1 MKIMQMSYAALV
13 AVLVVAC
20 AQTPAEREARN
31 VVEEDVATAA
41 AAPAPA
47 EMTDA
52 MAEVGAAAVQSLRA
66 APTLMLSKQ
75 QVGGFAPAYAAM
87 PSQDRETY
95 AHFDDAG
102 VLLAAEHP
110 VSTFSIDVDTGA
122 YANLRRM
129 LREGR
134 LPPQDAVRVEE
145 LINYFEYDY
154 APPSDRATPFAVHTQ
169 LAPTPWNRDTR
180 LLRIGVQGW
189 KPSGALPPA
198 NLVFLV
204 DVSGSMQSPDKLALA
219 KSALKLLTQQLD
231 ARDRI
236 SLVVYAGASGV
247 VLPPTPGNR
256 KAEIIAAIDQL
267 EAGGST
273 NGAAGIETAYA
284 LAQQAHID
292 GGINRV
298 LLATDGDFNVG
309 TVNFEQLKDLAER
322 KRATGVALST
332 LGFGG
337 GNYNDQLMEQ
347 LADAG
352 NGNYSYIDSLEEARR
367 ALVHSRAAMLQ
378 TIAQDVK
385 IQIEFN
391 PAVVAEY
398 RLIGYENRAL
408 AREDFNNDKVDAGEI
423 GAGHSVT
430 ALYEI
435 ALVGSAGTQVDPLR
449 YGATP
454 GTEAVS
460 DELAFLRLRYK
471 RPGEDRSQLIE
482 RPLRLRDQLAGVDR
496 TDADFRFAAAVAG
509 FGQLLRGGRYTESF
523 GYDDVLALAR
533 NARGSD
539 DQGWR
544 GEFLQLVQLA
554 ASLDATT
561 VKPGSAIG
569 CESDDCG

>member
-1 MKIMQMSYAALV
+1 MNKMQMAYTAVV
-13 AVLVVAC
+13 AVLVAAC
-20 AQTPAEREARN
+20 AQTPEERAARQTAEA
-31 VVEEDVATAA
+31 DAA
-41 AAPAPA
+41 VGLPAPPAA
-47 EMTDA
+47 ELAD
-52 MAEVGAAAVQSLRA
+52 VGLAQSAAAVRMQSK
-66 APTLMLSKQ
+66 MI
-75 QVGGFAPAYAAM
+75 VGVMAPAYA
-87 PSQDRETY
+87 PQPEQDRENY

-102 VLLAAEHP
+102 VQVTAEHP

-145 LINYFEYDY
+145 LINYFEYAY
-154 APPSDRATPFAVHTQ
+154 APPRDRTTPFAVHTQ
-169 LAPTPWNRDTR
+169 LAPTPWNPDTR

-189 KPSGALPPA
+189 KLDGALPPA

-247 VLPPTPGNR
+247 ALPPTPGDH
-256 KAEIIAAIDQL
+256 KAEIVAAIDQL

-273 NGAAGIETAYA
+273 NGAAGIELAYA
-284 LAQQAHID
+284 MAQQAYID

-309 TVNFEQLKDLAER
+309 TVNFEQLKDLAQR
-322 KRATGVALST
+322 KRQTGVALST

-367 ALVHSRAAMLQ
+367 ALVHSLAATLQ

-408 AREDFNNDKVDAGEI
+408 AREDFNNDRVDAGEI

-435 ALVGSAGTQVDPLR
+435 ALVGSYGKQVDPLR
-449 YGATP
+449 YGAAAQAD
-454 GTEAVS
+454 AVS
-460 DELAFLRLRYK
+460 DEMAFLRLRYK
-471 RPGEDRSQLIE
+471 QPGEDRSRLVE
-482 RPLRLRDQLAGVDR
+482 RPLHLREQLTRLDR
-496 TDADFRFAAAVAG
+496 ADADFRFAAAVAG

-533 NARGSD
+533 SARGSD

-554 ASLDATT
+554 ASLDASSAHH
-561 VKPGSAIG
+561 GSAIG

>member
-1 MKIMQMSYAALV
+1 MQMSYAALV